1 MICCVVW
8 IVYDALPTELTEVIP
23 RTGLE
28 PVTLGLKGKQII
40 AVTTPSAK
48 RRFTRGIMRL
58 RRIDISAVIRPFQF
72 WGIPENRRW

>member
-1 MICCVVW
+1 M
-8 IVYDALPTELTEVIP
+8 YYGALPTELTEVTP

-28 PVTLGLKGKQII
+28 PVTPGLKGKRII

-58 RRIDISAVIRPFQF
+58 RRIDIFAVIRPFQF